1 MWWCLFLPLCFSLCL
16 SVFVFLSFG
25 LAVWLCLSD
34 CIFVFLCLCGCLCL
48 FCLCLSVCL
57 SVCLS
62 LFLFVCL
69 SACLLVDEGLTLQ
82 TSAKT
87 ILPHV
92 WQSTYIC
99 LSMSAFLS
107 SCVVNLFFSGHL
119 KISGLQLPEWGFQ
132 QFEVCTDRVV
142 HQQST
147 IWNVEEHQ
155 QNISYRT

>member
-1 MWWCLFLPLCFSLCL
+1 MMSFFAPLFFFVSVCVCL
-16 SVFVFLSFG
+16 SVFRTGCLTLS
-25 LAVWLCLSD
+25 VWLHICLSMSLWLSLS
-34 CIFVFLCLCGCLCL
+34 ILFV
-48 FCLCLSVCL
+48 SVCL

>member
-1 MWWCLFLPLCFSLCL
+1 M
-16 SVFVFLSFG
+16 SF
-25 LAVWLCLSD
+25 CLSD
-34 CIFVFLCLCGCLCL
+34 WLSDSVCLTAY
-48 FCLCLSVCL
+48 LSFYVSVAVYVYSVCVCL

-132 QFEVCTDRVV
+132 QFEVCTDRVI

>member
-1 MWWCLFLPLCFSLCL
+1 MMSFFAPLFFFVSVCVCL
-16 SVFVFLSFG
+16 SVFRTGCLTLS
-25 LAVWLCLSD
+25 VWLHICLSMSLWLSLS
-34 CIFVFLCLCGCLCL
+34 ILFV
-48 FCLCLSVCL
+48 SVCL

-132 QFEVCTDRVV
+132 QFEVCTDRVI